1 MIDYFRSEKI
11 LYNDT
16 LYLVIRKIRESSNP
30 NVDTW
35 KKHLLADIVLRKDG
49 WYFFCQEVTDIEWE
63 EI

>member
-16 LYLVIRKIRESSNP
+16 LYLLIRKIRESSNP

>member
-1 MIDYFRSEKI
+1 MIDYFRSEMI